1 MKLKYLSSIIAV
13 LAISISQAQN
23 GHGLIVAVSDLEVQP
38 KDSRTLGAP
47 RDGARLAA
55 MLKGYGISVKDENK
69 LIRSQAKLA
78 SIRAGLTRLKSVA
91 KTGDQIVFAYSG
103 PGTRL
108 PDSVAGLA
116 TQDSTASSTS
126 GDLSMQEIS
135 KWAGEVESKGASVW
149 IFVDAA
155 WNPVLSSRS
164 GDLPSY
170 RKVSKFLERS
180 GDQPV
185 SDPLYS
191 GKGTFISATS
201 PRGRAYEWKIAPETD
216 TYSGA
221 FTEVLTR
228 LSLSYIKRSKIP
240 NFNDLLV
247 NLAVT
252 FRRNSITGYMPE
264 QKIWTNL
271 WDEGADQAVMVDG
284 ALGNRNFLGV
294 KRPAPNAVVADP
306 FADGSKLRIGI
317 EVVGAAD
324 DNAAMKIREKL
335 EPDFLAYAS
344 KHLPM
349 IEVVGNEGYRPDRII
364 HFFPQGTG
372 FGAVLT
378 GMDTE
383 PGIMSRN
390 PRVKDD
396 FSKGTNINEILND
409 SYKGRG
415 SDPQYTLKQIIRFV
429 AAHHSLYG
437 LADTATPTW
446 TNQLELTLGQ
456 MFKNYDP
463 WQISVK
469 SQQDGTA
476 LIFGR
481 EDWTGFSKLYLPEP
495 GFGKTILTA
504 NTKGTF
510 PNYDPANFQ
519 AFTPDDIRKGRVLV
533 RVIAINDKR
542 EFGKGKDFESKV
554 TFLEDIVSQ
563 IQKNALKWTYRD
575 TSYLLMP

>member
-1 MKLKYLSSIIAV
+1 MKMRIFLSAILLAV
-13 LAISISQAQN
+13 AALSLGQN
-23 GHGLIVAVSDLEVQP
+23 GHGLVVAVSDLEAQP
-38 KDSRTLGAP
+38 KESRTLGAP

-55 MLKGYGISVKDENK
+55 MLKGYGIAVADANK

-78 SIRAGLTRLKSVA
+78 SIRSGLARLKTVA
-91 KTGDQIVFAYSG
+91 KSGDQIVFAYSG

-108 PDSVAGLA
+108 PSQIGGLA
-116 TQDSTASSTS
+116 TQDSTASGVD
-126 GDLSMQEIS
+126 GDLSLKELS
-135 KWAGEVESKGASVW
+135 TWAGEIEAKGANVW

-170 RKVSKFLERS
+170 RKVSKFLERA

-228 LSLSYIKRSKIP
+228 LSLSYIKRNKVP

-271 WDEGADQAVMVDG
+271 WDEGADQAVMIGG
-284 ALGNRNFLGV
+284 ALGSRSFLGL
-294 KRPAPNAVVADP
+294 KKVVSATVPVDP
-306 FADGSKLRIGI
+306 FVDSEKLRVGI
-317 EVVGAAD
+317 EVVGAEN

-364 HFFPQGTG
+364 QFFPQGAG
-372 FGAVLT
+372 YGAVLT

-415 SDPQYTLKQIIRFV
+415 TDPQYTLKQIIRFIS
-429 AAHHSLYG
+429 AHHTLYG
-437 LADTATPTW
+437 LPDQVTPTW

-463 WQISVK
+463 WQITVK

-519 AFTPDDIRKGRVLV
+519 AFTADDITKGRVMV
-533 RVIAINDKR
+533 RVMAINDKR
-542 EFGKGKDFESKV
+542 EFAKGKDFESKV

-575 TSYLLMP
+575 TSYLLTP